1 MHSRSRIDLKNIGGF
16 MEEVFRS
23 PELIALGIT
32 GVVGVGIWLLR
43 LEGRL
48 NTQAQRTDIAEKSIE
63 RLWERLTTM
72 DSEMMKELRR
82 QGESLARIEGQ
93 LRGKFGGET

>member
-1 MHSRSRIDLKNIGGF
+1 MD
-16 MEEVFRS
+16 EVMWKS
-23 PELIALGIT
+23 PELVALAIT
-32 GVVGVGIWLLR
+32 GVVGAGIWLLR

-48 NTQAQRTDIAEKSIE
+48 NNQSQRQDISEKSIE
-63 RLWERLTTM
+63 RLWERVTTM

-93 LRGKFGGET
+93 LRGKFEGGA